1 MPRALAVS
9 KTCSEFASSFA
20 VHLMDLVNMLSGL
33 LLCVTSSLVCVCVCV
48 CVTSSLVCVCVCVCV
63 TSSLVCVCASVHH
76 MLSDLLLWVTSS
88 LRVSHDER
96 RKSRP

>member
-1 MPRALAVS
+1 
-9 KTCSEFASSFA
+9 

-48 CVTSSLVCVCVCVCV
+48 
-63 TSSLVCVCASVHH
+63 HH

-88 LRVSHDER
+88 L
-96 RKSRP
+96 SRTMRDASPDPDALTHTLTLLA